1 MRFDFK
7 LLDFVECEKEFDKL
21 AVCGSDKDLTWSELK
36 NEVDSFKKKLQ
47 KYNLPKGHPV
57 LIYGHK
63 EVDFIVSIISCM
75 SLGFPY
81 IPIDTIYPKD
91 RVDKIASI
99 VKSAIKIDT
108 IENKIDFNQSNIST
122 SYLLSDPIIYIIFTS
137 GSTGEPKGVQITQ
150 NSILDFE
157 KWLNSDF
164 GLSKDS
170 VFMNQAPFSFDLSVY
185 E

>member
-1 MRFDFK
+1 
-7 LLDFVECEKEFDKL
+7 
-21 AVCGSDKDLTWSELK
+21 
-36 NEVDSFKKKLQ
+36 
-47 KYNLPKGHPV
+47 
-57 LIYGHK
+57 
-63 EVDFIVSIISCM
+63 M

-185 E
+185 ELVGFLSLGSNYCFK